1 MITKQ
6 RIEKCIEDLKKEKLV
21 QKYLYSYTWLSGS
34 STNVYPIKVWKE
46 SIVLQWSSDKAIFDK
61 FIQRVVE
68 KNSDIFSRG
77 IFWKSDGSCP
87 SRITFYFKDEIE
99 L

>member
-46 SIVLQWSSDKAIFDK
+46 SIVHKPFPLIRI
-61 FIQRVVE
+61 IQNM
-68 KNSDIFSRG
+68 KPI
-77 IFWKSDGSCP
+77 
-87 SRITFYFKDEIE
+87 
-99 L
+99 